1 MRGETQILEL
11 RPTVPVLCSSSF
23 QCALPLVLEIP
34 DNYQNDDCEIK
45 PNQTHVPFSEQN
57 CGVYITGHIDGT
69 DLDNHLSTPNNL
81 TVYGKVRYQ
90 IGGIDTRTFM
100 VRLRV
105 PQNLRF
111 RDYHVW
117 EGFSINTTVSYIT

>member
-23 QCALPLVLEIP
+23 SCALTLVLEVP
-34 DNYQNDDCEIK
+34 DHYKNDDCEITTS
-45 PNQTHVPFSEQN
+45 NLPFSEQN
-57 CGVYITGHIDGT
+57 CGVYIAGHIDGT
-69 DLDNHLSTPNNL
+69 DIDSHLSTPNNL
-81 TVYGKVRYQ
+81 TVYGKVMYQ
-90 IGGIDTRTFM
+90 IGGIDTRTFF
-100 VRLRV
+100 VKLRV
-105 PQNLRF
+105 PQSLRF